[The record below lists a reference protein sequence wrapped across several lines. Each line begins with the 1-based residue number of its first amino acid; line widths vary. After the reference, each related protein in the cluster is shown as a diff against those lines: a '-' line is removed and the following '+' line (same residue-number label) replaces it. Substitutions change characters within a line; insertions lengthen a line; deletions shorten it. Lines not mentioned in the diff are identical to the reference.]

1 MIIAAKVKNVKHRIF
16 VVCLVSAS
24 VDSSVSE
31 QPVQISCTLSLS
43 AVVQFIPNELVPR
56 DFSNFFF
63 CMGTFV

>member
-1 MIIAAKVKNVKHRIF
+1 MIMAAKVKNVKHRMF
-16 VVCLVSAS
+16 VVYRVSAS

-31 QPVQISCTLSLS
+31 QLVQISCTLSLS

-56 DFSNFFF
+56 DFANFSF

>member
-1 MIIAAKVKNVKHRIF
+1 MAAKVKKVKHRMF
-16 VVCLVSAS
+16 VDYRVSAS

-31 QPVQISCTLSLS
+31 QPVQIPCILSLS

-56 DFSNFFF
+56 DFTNFFF

>member
-1 MIIAAKVKNVKHRIF
+1 MAAKLKNVKHRIF
-16 VVCLVSAS
+16 VAYHVSAS

-56 DFSNFFF
+56 DFSKFP
-63 CMGTFV
+63 FVWARFV